1 LREILWRVTRVTG
14 FQPVLANPATVRG
27 VRVSALTT
35 RLFAYGTL
43 LPGLA
48 PTAMREVVE
57 RMRPVGPAAVR
68 GRLFDLGPY
77 PGLVL
82 GAADG
87 EVHGQLLEVPD
98 DPELWLRMD
107 A

>member
-1 LREILWRVTRVTG
+1 MI
-14 FQPVLANPATVRG
+14 
-27 VRVSALTT
+27 T

-57 RMRPVGPAAVR
+57 RMRPVGLAAVR

-82 GAADG
+82 DAVAGS
-87 EVHGQLLEVPD
+87 VQGQLLEVPD
-98 DPELWLRMD
+98 EPELWLRMD
-107 A
+107 AYEGFVPEDPRGACSAE